1 MKYLEIKKEGF
12 ITSVNLNR
20 PASMNA
26 LSTGVLKELTVFN
39 DSLKDDFETR
49 VVIYSGVG
57 DNFSAGADLNEKSEP
72 QTHLESWR
80 KNFGKPAIESF
91 LNIHQITIAAVNGYC
106 LGGAA
111 CIASACD
118 FRIADITILL
128 GVPAAKIGI
137 QYECKGISRVLSSLG
152 SSCTKRIFLLA
163 ETIDY
168 SSLSKTNFIDFW
180 VEDSENVLVKA
191 GDLANEIS
199 KNAPLAVNGMKKIIV
214 ELMQGSLDENAAAEE
229 VKNCFDSQ
237 DHLEALLARREKRKP
252 NFRGL

>member
-1 MKYLEIKKEGF
+1 MGTIFELKEKVGF
-12 ITSVNLNR
+12 ITLNNPIRHNSLTVQDITKVRSVLREWKNVNL
-20 PASMNA
+20 SA
-26 LSTGVLKELTVFN
+26 LILTGRGKSFCSGLFIGELEKRKWDEN
-39 DSLKDDFETR
+39 PISALCDD
-49 VVIYSGVG
+49 
-57 DNFSAGADLNEKSEP
+57 
-72 QTHLESWR
+72 
-80 KNFGKPAIESF
+80 IESF
-91 LNIHQITIAAVNGYC
+91 PAPTICALNGNVY
-106 LGGAA
+106 GGAVE
-111 CIASACD
+111 IALACD